1 MLSDSDRMKLV
12 HDDTYTHPI
21 GYAMKGYSLRV
32 QTVHDMIELLCNVLH
47 EKNIPVLC
55 KCFDGQWA
63 NLAFK
68 NTDGEPLTILHLL
81 NKSWEAAHNLSRRG
95 VLLKLKNLSM
105 FAVKDLVSV
114 CQDLVYGKLF
124 SKWGNISATVNE
136 KANGDIYYTL
146 ESNGGHLEGSNI
158 LCHASLHKVRRFFP
172 CEINNNLKDINPSK
186 PVRGIKPDDVDIIF
200 ALEPT
205 LVKEIYEDQELD
217 NNSGQV
223 GLEDFLSS
231 PKLQIIADILMHLQ
245 ESGKSD
251 FWADCTE
258 EELFPHIL
266 INKDMLMSFTKHDL
280 NLIGNRIE
288 SFTVH
293 KIFTTKDNKDMKATK
308 IAFLFGSGKL
318 VYSAQ
323 KKVPMPKDIA
333 QNVIETFPLKVLQ
346 SMYAGVVHVKN
357 KWLWNQKLKIKHVCI
372 CANFKRLGTPF
383 LPSRI
388 LLSEEP
394 ARNKNYGLYS
404 PIDELASSDL
414 QKRN

>member
-1 MLSDSDRMKLV
+1 M
-12 HDDTYTHPI
+12 
-21 GYAMKGYSLRV
+21 
-32 QTVHDMIELLCNVLH
+32 
-47 EKNIPVLC
+47 
-55 KCFDGQWA
+55 
-63 NLAFK
+63 
-68 NTDGEPLTILHLL
+68 
-81 NKSWEAAHNLSRRG
+81 
-95 VLLKLKNLSM
+95 
-105 FAVKDLVSV
+105 KDLVSI

-146 ESNGGHLEGSNI
+146 ESNGGHLEDSNI

-172 CEINNNLKDINPSK
+172 CEINNNLKDINQSK
-186 PVRGIKPDDVDIIF
+186 PVRGIQPDDVDIIS

-280 NLIGNRIE
+280 DLIGNRIE

-293 KIFTTKDNKDMKATK
+293 KIFTTKDNKDMKAAK
-308 IAFLFGSGKL
+308 ITFLFGSGEL

-323 KKVPMPKDIA
+323 KKVPMLKAIA
-333 QNVIETFPLKVLQ
+333 QNVVKSFPLKVLQ
-346 SMYAGVVHVKN
+346 SVYAGVVHVKN
-357 KWLWNQKLKIKHVCI
+357 KRLCNQKLKLSMSAFVPILNDWVPLFYHPEFSYQRNQHKIRTMDYTHQLTNLRAVI
-372 CANFKRLGTPF
+372 CKRGIENVRDTEFK
-383 LPSRI
+383 
-388 LLSEEP
+388 
-394 ARNKNYGLYS
+394 
-404 PIDELASSDL
+404 
-414 QKRN
+414 